1 MIKKQFIIE
10 NKWTLLGL
18 ALNTVAVLYS
28 TKNIVECIKELKDG
42 GK

>member
-1 MIKKQFIIE
+1 MNKQFLKD
-10 NKWTLLGL
+10 NKWILLGV

-28 TKNIVECIKELKDG
+28 TRNLVGCIKELTEG